1 MGQKGRKN
9 QRAKRGEKNGV
20 EGKKLVDDCEG
31 RCSWIEWLTIMMCM
45 LGKPSRKFAD
55 SIRNAFMVAMGCL
68 DLGTPEFAN

>member
-45 LGKPSRKFAD
+45 VS
-55 SIRNAFMVAMGCL
+55 
-68 DLGTPEFAN
+68 